1 MMDLD
6 SFLVSLYVQIDDWW
20 KADHPSSAP
29 RKPGRPALLSES
41 EVLTLAILAQ
51 WPRFRSERDFWRFAC
66 SHLRPYF
73 PMLCSQG
80 QLNRR
85 IRALE
90 PELREL
96 QRALARELA
105 EPSAV
110 YRVMDTTLVPAIV
123 RVRASRKGLFC
134 GQASF
139 GRSASKTE
147 WVYGF
152 KVALVVDPDGVITA
166 FGLAPAASDER
177 PIGEALLACDRYGA
191 YLADK
196 GFTGVEWERLW
207 MEIYGALVAATP
219 KNDSR
224 RAWSKADRRW
234 ASGKRQIIEGVIG
247 QLKDFFA
254 LEGHRAKTLGGL
266 LTPLAAKIAAYTC
279 AQRMN
284 HFLGRPLRRLADLL
298 I

>member
-1 MMDLD
+1 MDLD
-6 SFLVSLYVQIDDWW
+6 SFLVSLYVLVDDWW
-20 KADHPSSAP
+20 KLEHASRPP
-29 RKPGRPALLSES
+29 KTGRPALLSDP

-51 WPRFRSERDFWRFAC
+51 WPRFRSERDFWRFAHA
-66 SHLRPYF
+66 HLRPYF

-85 IRALE
+85 VRALE
-90 PELREL
+90 PELRLL
-96 QRALARELA
+96 QRAFAEELS

-110 YRVMDTTLVPAIV
+110 YRVLDTTLIPAIV
-123 RVRASRKGLFC
+123 RVRASEASKGLFA
-134 GQASF
+134 GQASS

-152 KVALVVDPDGVITA
+152 QVALVVDPEGVITD

-177 PIGEALLACDRYGA
+177 PIGDALIATDRHGA

-207 MEIYGALVAATP
+207 LEVYGALVAAAP
-219 KNDSR
+219 KNNSP
-224 RAWSKADRRW
+224 RAWSQADRRW

-247 QLKDFFA
+247 QLKDFFG
-254 LEGHRAKTLGGL
+254 LERHRAKTLGGL
-266 LTPLAAKIAAYTC
+266 LSRLAAKVVAYTC
-279 AQRMN
+279 AQRIN
-284 HFLGRPLRRLADLL
+284 DALGRPLRHLADLL

>member
-1 MMDLD
+1 MDLD
-6 SFLVSLYVQIDDWW
+6 SFLIALYVLVDDWW
-20 KADHPSSAP
+20 KLDCSSEP
-29 RKPGRPALLSES
+29 QKTGRLALLSDS
-41 EVLTLAILAQ
+41 EVITLAILAQ
-51 WPRFRSERDFWRFAC
+51 WPRFRSERDFWRFAS

-73 PMLCSQG
+73 PNLCSQS

-96 QRALARELA
+96 QLALARELA

-123 RVRASRKGLFC
+123 RVRASRKGLFA

-139 GRSASKTE
+139 GRSTSKTE

-152 KVALVVDPDGVITA
+152 KVALVVDSDGVITA
-166 FGLAPAASDER
+166 FGLATASSDER
-177 PIGEALLACDRYGA
+177 PIGEALIASDRHDA

-196 GFTGVEWERLW
+196 GFTGIEWERRW
-207 MEIYGALVAATP
+207 MELYGALVAATP
-219 KNDSR
+219 YDNSR

-234 ASGKRQIIEGVIG
+234 ASGKRQIIEGVIY
-247 QLKDFFA
+247 QLKDFFS
-254 LEGHRAKTLGGL
+254 LESHRAKTLQGL
-266 LTPLAAKIAAYTC
+266 LTRLAAKIAAYTC
-279 AQRMN
+279 AQRLN
-284 HFLGRPLRRLADLL
+284 DSLGRPIRRLADLL
-298 I
+298 L

>member
-1 MMDLD
+1 MMNLD
-6 SFLVSLYVQIDDWW
+6 SFLISLYVYIDEWW
-20 KADHPSSAP
+20 KASHPPNAP

-51 WPRFRSERDFWRFAC
+51 WPRFRSERDFWRFAS

-73 PMLCSQG
+73 PALCSHS

-85 IRALE
+85 IRALA
-90 PELREL
+90 PELRLL
-96 QRALARELA
+96 QQAFAEDLA
-105 EPSAV
+105 EPSAL
-110 YRVMDTTLVPAIV
+110 YRVMDTTLIPAIV
-123 RVRASRKGLFC
+123 RVRASRKGLFA

-152 KVALVVDPDGVITA
+152 KVALVVDPVGVITA

-177 PIGEALLACDRYGA
+177 PIADALIASDRYGA

-196 GFTGVEWERLW
+196 GFTGLEWERRW
-207 MEIYGALVAATP
+207 MELYGALVTATP
-219 KNDSR
+219 YDDSR

-234 ASGKRQIIEGVIG
+234 ASGKRQIIEGVIY
-247 QLKDFFA
+247 QLKDFFS
-254 LEGHRAKTLGGL
+254 LESHRAKTLQGL
-266 LTPLAAKIAAYTC
+266 LARLAANVAAFTC
-279 AQRMN
+279 AQRIN
-284 HFLGRPLRRLADLL
+284 DSLGRPIRQLADLL
-298 I
+298 L